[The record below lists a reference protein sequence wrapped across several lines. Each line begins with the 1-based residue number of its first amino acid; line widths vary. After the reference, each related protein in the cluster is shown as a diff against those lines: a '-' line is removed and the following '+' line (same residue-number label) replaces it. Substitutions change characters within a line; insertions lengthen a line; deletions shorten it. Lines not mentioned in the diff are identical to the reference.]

1 MATSTPW
8 GIADNV
14 VKCICGVSL
23 VETPS
28 HGGIRI
34 SRGLAERQLSD
45 ACRYFGYQMGGYYFF
60 EEDCAYALP
69 FFEHPEWFT
78 NIYRE
83 GETKDILRDNAKA
96 TLERWYPEYFKMI
109 NEKFKAPT
117 YKVGNI
123 FKVKRD
129 IELTNQIKIIA
140 GKDVVVVDAKKLHFM
155 DIESS
160 YIFRLT
166 RRNLGYYFED

>member
-1 MATSTPW
+1 MANSTPW
-8 GIADNV
+8 GAADYI
-14 VKCICGVSL
+14 KECIRGVAL
-23 VETPS
+23 VQTPS
-28 HGGIRI
+28 HGGIRV

-45 ACRYFGYQMGGYYFF
+45 ACRHLGYQMGEYYFF

-78 NIYRE
+78 NIYHE
-83 GETKDILRDNAKA
+83 GETKDTLKGNAKV

-109 NEKFKAPT
+109 NEKFKVPV
-117 YKVGNI
+117 YKTGSI